1 MLKKILTPSIY
12 HEFYLSFSFYL
23 AQEPMVTMIQIIFNV
38 LFLSF
43 PLFLDEFQGLHFYRT
58 TKENKNENSLKNA
71 S

>member
-1 MLKKILTPSIY
+1 MLKKILTPAIY

-23 AQEPMVTMIQIIFNV
+23 TQVPMVTMIQIIFNV

-43 PLFLDEFQGLHFYRT
+43 PLFLDEFQGLHFYRVARGD
-58 TKENKNENSLKNA
+58 KNEHSQMNA